1 MPSDRPTFLASL
13 GVARRINA
21 AGTLTRLGGALMDEA
36 VLAAMAEA
44 ATSSVDIAELQSAAS
59 ARIAALTGAEAG
71 LVTSGA
77 SAGLT
82 LATAACLAGWDA
94 ARMSALPD
102 TSGMPNRVLM
112 HRTHRNSYDHAV
124 RLAGA
129 HIVDFGHNDRGT
141 GAGVRGIEPWE
152 IEAAVDPQ
160 TVACV
165 FVASTGNEADLR
177 TVVEVCHRRGLPVI
191 VDAAAQ
197 LPPRENLR
205 RFTALGADLVVF
217 SGGKALGGPQ
227 SSGLLIGRRALVGS
241 ALLQMMDMDV
251 HPRTWAP
258 AALVDTAALT
268 GTPLHGIGRGFKV
281 GKEEIAGLLCALE
294 RFVSRDDK
302 AVQAGWTQRLQAIA
316 QALADVPGLGVRL
329 LPAGAHKAVP
339 MLELRPLAPAD
350 LLCRTLHAMPVPI
363 HLGEGAMDEGVLT
376 LNPMTVRPTDDALV
390 VASIRQ
396 AVQACA
402 EPDSASANP

>member
-1 MPSDRPTFLASL
+1 
-13 GVARRINA
+13 
-21 AGTLTRLGGALMDEA
+21 MDPV

-59 ARIAALTGAEAG
+59 ARIAAITGAEAG

-102 TSGMPNRVLM
+102 TAGMPSKVLM

-152 IEAAVDPQ
+152 IEAAVDGQ

-165 FVASTGNEADLR
+165 FVASATNEADLR
-177 TVVEVCHRRGLPVI
+177 TVVEVCHRRRLPVI

-294 RFVSRDDK
+294 RFVGRDDQ
-302 AVQAGWTQRLQAIA
+302 AVQAGWTQRLQAMA

-329 LPAGAHKAVP
+329 LPAGSHKALP
-339 MLELRPLAPAD
+339 MLELRPAVPAD
-350 LLCRTLHAMPVPI
+350 RLSRQLHAMPVPV
-363 HLGEGAMDEGVLT
+363 HLGEGAMDDGVLT

-390 VASIRQ
+390 VASIRE
-396 AVQACA
+396 AVRACA
-402 EPDSASANP
+402 TPDPLPANS